1 MNSTPEPVRKA
12 VPGILYR
19 RRVLVV
25 HNGTDAATAGGRA
38 TTTLI
43 DALRDRDIDV
53 IHAASASEA
62 HAQLAMHSLLQAV
75 LVDWAL
81 AGPEAHEAAR
91 GVIADVRARAARLPI
106 FLLAA
111 SGAVSDMSADM
122 LSEVNDYVWLFED
135 TPDFIGGRVV
145 AAIDRYRATLLPPMF
160 KALAN
165 FAHHYEYS
173 WHTPGHAGGTAFMK
187 HPAGRAFVEF
197 FGEELFRSDLS
208 ISVSEVGSLLDH
220 SGPIGEAEHNAA
232 RVFGADRTY
241 FVTNGSSTSNR
252 VIFMAS
258 VTRGQLALCDRNAH
272 KSVEQALTLSGAI
285 PTYLMPSRNHL
296 GLIGPIPSGRLE
308 AAAVAKGIAANP
320 LVKNRAN
327 DGIGP
332 AAVHA
337 VITNSTYDG
346 LCYDVERVEALI
358 DKSVD
363 RLHFD
368 EAWYGYARFNPLYA
382 GRYAMRGDPSTPRP
396 DGPTLFATQSTH
408 KLLAAL
414 SQASYIHIRDG
425 RRPID
430 HARFNEAFM
439 MHASTSPQY
448 AIIASND
455 IAAAMMDGPSGEALT
470 GESIAEA
477 IAFRQTLARLNAEF
491 EAKGE
496 WFFSAWQPDFVG
508 DGKGEGKGHRKTAF
522 HLADPK
528 KLAHD
533 PDAWVLH
540 PGDGW
545 HGFEGLEDGYCMLDP
560 IKVSVVTPGMA
571 RDGKLKAAGVP
582 APLLTAYLDAQGIV
596 VEKTTDFT
604 CLFLFSMGV
613 TRGKWGTLV
622 NALLGFRRDVLA
634 NTPLERCIPA
644 LVAAHPAS
652 YGALGLGDLAASM
665 FAAMKKHRT
674 TELMSAAFGVLPV
687 PVLSPAGAYER
698 LVNGHVE
705 SLTLDQLA
713 GRTVATGVV
722 PYPPGIPLLM
732 PGENAGAA
740 TGPMLGYLKAL
751 ERFDAQMR
759 GFAHDTHGVEVVND
773 KYRILCITEE

>member
-1 MNSTPEPVRKA
+1 MNASVETVPKA

-25 HNGTDAATAGGRA
+25 HNGGDASSASGRA
-38 TTTLI
+38 TATLI
-43 DALRDRDIDV
+43 GALRERDIDV
-53 IHAASASEA
+53 IDAASTSEA
-62 HAQLAMHSLLQAV
+62 RAQLAMHSLLQAV
-75 LVDWAL
+75 LIDWDL
-81 AGPEAHEAAR
+81 AGLADHQGAR
-91 GVIADVRARAARLPI
+91 GVITDIRARAAALPI

-111 SGAVSDMSADM
+111 SGAVSDMSADV
-122 LSEVNDYVWLFED
+122 LSEVNDYVWLYED

-145 AAIDRYRATLLPPMF
+145 AAVDRYRATLLPPMF

-165 FAHHYEYS
+165 FAHRYEYS

-208 ISVSEVGSLLDH
+208 ISVGEVGSLLDH
-220 SGPIGEAEHNAA
+220 SGPIGQAEHNAA

-252 VIFMAS
+252 IILMAS
-258 VTRGQLALCDRNAH
+258 VTRDQIALCDRNCH
-272 KSVEQALTLSGAI
+272 KSVEHAMTLSGAI
-285 PTYLMPSRNHL
+285 PTYLMPSRNFL
-296 GLIGPIPSGRLE
+296 GLIGPIPPTRLE
-308 AAAVAKGIAANP
+308 GSAVAKGIAANP
-320 LVKNRAN
+320 LVTK
-327 DGIGP
+327 GIGP
-332 AAVHA
+332 GAVHA

-358 DKSVD
+358 GQSVD

-382 GRYAMRGDPSTPRP
+382 GRYAMRGDRTAPRS

-425 RRPID
+425 RRPIA

-496 WFFSAWQPDFVG
+496 WFFSAWQPDTV
-508 DGKGEGKGHRKTAF
+508 DQGKGRRKTSF
-522 HLADPK
+522 HLADPQL
-528 KLAHD
+528 LAHD
-533 PDAWVLH
+533 PKAWVLH
-540 PGDGW
+540 PGVDW
-545 HGFEGLEDGYCMLDP
+545 HGFSDLDDGYCMLDP
-560 IKVSVVTPGMA
+560 IKVSVVTPGMG
-571 RDGKLKAAGVP
+571 RDGRLKAWGVP
-582 APLLTAYLDAQGIV
+582 APLLAAYLDAQGIV

-604 CLFLFSMGV
+604 CLFLFSMGI

-634 NTPLERCIPA
+634 NTPLARAIPA
-644 LVAAHPAS
+644 LAAAHPAR
-652 YGALGLGDLAASM
+652 YGAFGLGDLVASM
-665 FAAMKKHRT
+665 FSAMKKHRT
-674 TELMSAAFGVLPV
+674 NEFMSAAFSVLPV
-687 PVLSPAGAYER
+687 PLLSPVGAYER
-698 LVNGHVE
+698 LVNGRVE
-705 SLTLDQLA
+705 SLPLAQMA

-732 PGENAGAA
+732 PGENAGEA
-740 TGPMLGYLKAL
+740 TGPLLGYLKAL
-751 ERFDAQMR
+751 EAFDAEMP
-759 GFAHDTHGVEVVND
+759 GFGHDTHGVEIVD
-773 KYRILCITEE
+773 GRYQILCLTQDNQE

>member
-1 MNSTPEPVRKA
+1 MTYDADSTLRT

-25 HNGTDAATAGGRA
+25 HNGLDGHRASGRATAG
-38 TTTLI
+38 LI
-43 DALRDRDIDV
+43 AALKQRDIDV
-53 IHAASASEA
+53 IEAASLSEA
-62 HAQLAMHSLLQAV
+62 QAQIAMHSLLQAV
-75 LVDWAL
+75 LVDWDLEGSKGHGA
-81 AGPEAHEAAR
+81 ATSFIAEVRTRTAH
-91 GVIADVRARAARLPI
+91 LPI

-111 SGAVSDMSADM
+111 SGAVNDMPAEV
-122 LSEVNDYVWLFED
+122 LAEVNDYVWLFED
-135 TPDFIGGRVV
+135 TTDFIGGRIV

-165 FAHHYEYS
+165 FAHRYEYS

-208 ISVSEVGSLLDH
+208 ISVGEVGSLLDH
-220 SGPIGEAEHNAA
+220 SGPIGEAERNAA

-241 FVTNGSSTSNR
+241 FVTHGSSTSNR
-252 VIFMAS
+252 VILMSS
-258 VTRGQLALCDRNAH
+258 VTRNQIALCDRNCH
-272 KSVEQALTLSGAI
+272 KSVEHAMTLSGAI
-285 PTYLMPSRNHL
+285 PTYLMPARNYL
-296 GLIGPIPSGRLE
+296 GLIGPIPSQRLE
-308 AAAVAKGIAANP
+308 PSVVAASIAANP
-320 LVKNRAN
+320 LVTA
-327 DGIGP
+327 GIDP

-358 DKSVD
+358 GESVD

-382 GRYAMRGDPSTPRP
+382 GRYAMRGDPATQRA

-470 GESIAEA
+470 GESIIEA
-477 IAFRQTLARLNAEF
+477 IGFRQTLARLHAEF
-491 EAKGE
+491 KAKGE
-496 WFFSAWQPDFVG
+496 WFFGAWQPDTV
-508 DGKGEGKGHRKTAF
+508 DEGKGHRKTPF
-522 HLADPK
+522 YLADPK
-528 KLAHD
+528 RLARN
-533 PDAWVLH
+533 PKAWVLH
-540 PGDGW
+540 PRDEW

-560 IKVSVVTPGMA
+560 IKVSVVTPGMSLE
-571 RDGKLKAAGVP
+571 GKLKATGIP
-582 APLLTAYLDAQGIV
+582 APLLAAYLDAQGIV
-596 VEKTTDFT
+596 VEKTTDFA

-622 NALLGFRRDVLA
+622 NALLGFHRDIKA
-634 NTPLERCIPA
+634 NTPLAQAIPA
-644 LVAAHPAS
+644 LAAAHS
-652 YGALGLGDLAASM
+652 EQYGALGLGDLATTM
-665 FAAMKKHRT
+665 FAKVKKHRT
-674 TELMSAAFGVLPV
+674 TEFMSAAFGVLPV
-687 PVLSPAGAYER
+687 PELSPVQAYER
-698 LVNGHVE
+698 LVNGRVE
-705 SLTLDQLA
+705 SLPLEQMA

-732 PGENAGAA
+732 PGENAGEAA
-740 TGPMLGYLKAL
+740 GPLLGYLKAL
-751 ERFDAQMR
+751 EAFDAEMP
-759 GFAHDTHGVEVVND
+759 GFAHDTHGVEVVEGR
-773 KYRILCITEE
+773 YRILCIAED

>member
-1 MNSTPEPVRKA
+1 MMPASDALNGA
-12 VPGILYR
+12 MPGVLYG

-25 HNGTDAATAGGRA
+25 HNGLEGTGASSRATA
-38 TTTLI
+38 TLI
-43 DALRDRDIDV
+43 RALRERDIDV
-53 IHAASASEA
+53 IDAASASEA
-62 HAQLAMHSLLQAV
+62 QAQIAMHSLLQAV
-75 LVDWAL
+75 LIDWDL
-81 AGPEAHEAAR
+81 GGGKDHRDAR
-91 GVIADVRARAARLPI
+91 SVITGLRSRAARLPI

-111 SGAVSDMSADM
+111 SGSVHDMSAGI
-122 LSEVNDYVWLFED
+122 LAEVNDYVWLFED
-135 TPDFIGGRVV
+135 SPNFIGGRVV

-165 FAHHYEYS
+165 FAHRYEYS
-173 WHTPGHAGGTAFMK
+173 WHTPGHSGGTAFMK

-208 ISVSEVGSLLDH
+208 ISVGEVGSLLDH

-252 VIFMAS
+252 VILMAS
-258 VTRGQLALCDRNAH
+258 VTRNQIALCDRNCH
-272 KSVEQALTLSGAI
+272 KSVEHAMTLSGAI
-285 PTYLMPSRNHL
+285 PTYLMPVRNYL
-296 GLIGPIPSGRLE
+296 GLIGPIPSRRLE
-308 AAAVAKGIAANP
+308 ASVVRKSIAANP
-320 LVKNRAN
+320 LVTE
-327 DGIGP
+327 GIVRE
-332 AAVHA
+332 AVHA

-358 DKSVD
+358 GKSVD

-382 GRYAMRGDPSTPRP
+382 GRFAMRGDPSASRR

-425 RRPID
+425 RRPIA

-455 IAAAMMDGPSGEALT
+455 IAAAMMDGPSGESLT
-470 GESIAEA
+470 GESIDEA

-491 EAKGE
+491 AAKGD
-496 WFFSAWQPDFVG
+496 WFFSVWQPDTVN
-508 DGKGEGKGHRKTAF
+508 EGKGRRKTAF
-522 HLADPK
+522 YLADPK
-528 KLAHD
+528 RLARD
-533 PDAWVLH
+533 PKAWVLR
-540 PGDGW
+540 PGDAW
-545 HGFEGLEDGYCMLDP
+545 HGFDGLEDGYCMLDP
-560 IKVSVVTPGMA
+560 IKVSVVMPGMG
-571 RDGKLKAAGVP
+571 RDGKLEAFGIP
-582 APLLTAYLDAQGIV
+582 APLLTRYLDAQTII
-596 VEKTTDFT
+596 VEKTTDFA

-613 TRGKWGTLV
+613 TRGKWGTLI
-622 NALLGFRRDVLA
+622 NALLGFRRDLVA
-634 NTPLERCIPA
+634 NTPLERAIPA
-644 LVAAHPAS
+644 LVAAHPAH
-652 YGALGLGDLAASM
+652 YGSLGLGDLAKTM

-674 TELMSAAFGVLPV
+674 TELMSSAFGILPV
-687 PVLSPAGAYER
+687 PVLSPVAAYER
-698 LVNGHVE
+698 LVNGRVE
-705 SLTLDQLA
+705 SLPLEQMA

-732 PGENAGAA
+732 PGENAGQA
-740 TGPMLGYLKAL
+740 TGPLLGYLKAL
-751 ERFDAQMR
+751 EAFDAEMP
-759 GFAHDTHGVEVVND
+759 GFAHDTHGVQVVD
-773 KYRILCITEE
+773 GRYCVLCLTEE

>member
-1 MNSTPEPVRKA
+1 MTRATDIVSAVAR

-25 HNGTDAATAGGRA
+25 HNGLDGDRASGRATAG
-38 TTTLI
+38 LI
-43 DALRDRDIDV
+43 AALNARDIDV
-53 IHAASASEA
+53 IDAASATEA
-62 HAQLAMHSLLQAV
+62 QAQIAMHSLLQAV
-75 LVDWAL
+75 LIDWDL
-81 AGPEAHEAAR
+81 AGAKGHAAAKH
-91 GVIADVRARAARLPI
+91 VIAEVRARAGRLPI

-111 SGAVSDMSADM
+111 SGAVEDMPAEV
-122 LSEVNDYVWLFED
+122 LAEVNDYVWLFED
-135 TPDFIGGRVV
+135 TTDFIGGRIV

-160 KALAN
+160 KALAS
-165 FAHHYEYS
+165 FASQYEYS

-208 ISVSEVGSLLDH
+208 ISVGEVGSLLDH
-220 SGPIGEAEHNAA
+220 SGPIGEAERNAA

-252 VIFMAS
+252 VILMAS
-258 VTRGQLALCDRNAH
+258 VTRDQIALCDRNCH
-272 KSVEQALTLSGAI
+272 KSVEHAMTLSGAI
-285 PTYLMPSRNHL
+285 PTYLMPSRNYL
-296 GLIGPIPSGRLE
+296 GLIGPIPSQRLQ
-308 AAAVAKGIAANP
+308 ASAVGKSIAANP
-320 LVKNRAN
+320 LVTPAI
-327 DGIGP
+327 DP

-358 DKSVD
+358 GQSVD

-382 GRYAMRGDPSTPRP
+382 GRYAMRGDPATQRTE
-396 DGPTLFATQSTH
+396 GPTLFATQSTH

-470 GESIAEA
+470 GESIVEA
-477 IAFRQTLARLNAEF
+477 IAFRQTLARLHAEF
-491 EAKGE
+491 KAKGD
-496 WFFSAWQPDFVG
+496 WFFEAWQPDTV
-508 DGKGEGKGHRKTAF
+508 DEGKGHRKTPF
-522 HLADPK
+522 HRADPK
-528 KLAHD
+528 RLLRD
-533 PDAWVLH
+533 PKAWVLH
-540 PGDGW
+540 PRDDW
-545 HGFEGLEDGYCMLDP
+545 HGFDGLEDGYCMLDP
-560 IKVSVVTPGMA
+560 IKVSVVTPGMS
-571 RDGKLKAAGVP
+571 RKGKLHETGIP

-622 NALLGFRRDVLA
+622 NALLGFHRDIQA
-634 NTPLERCIPA
+634 NTPLAQAIPA
-644 LVAAHPAS
+644 LAAAHPEH
-652 YGALGLGDLAASM
+652 YGALGLGDLAATM
-665 FAAMKKHRT
+665 FAAVKTHRT

-687 PVLSPAGAYER
+687 PEFSPVQAYER

-705 SLTLDQLA
+705 PLPLAQMA

-732 PGENAGAA
+732 PGENAGDAA
-740 TGPMLGYLKAL
+740 GPLLGYLKAL
-751 ERFDAQMR
+751 EAFDAEMP
-759 GFAHDTHGVEVVND
+759 GFAHDTHGVEVVD
-773 KYRILCITEE
+773 GKYQILCITQE

>member
-1 MNSTPEPVRKA
+1 MTAGAEPVTKP
-12 VPGILYR
+12 VPGVLYR

-25 HNGTDAATAGGRA
+25 HNGLDEATASGRA
-38 TTTLI
+38 TAALI
-43 DALRDRDIDV
+43 GALRDRDIDV
-53 IHAASASEA
+53 IDAASSSEA
-62 HAQLAMHSLLQAV
+62 EAQIAMHSLLQAV
-75 LVDWAL
+75 LIDWDL
-81 AGPEAHEAAR
+81 ASAKGHKGAR

-111 SGAVSDMSADM
+111 SGAVNDISAEV

-135 TPDFIGGRVV
+135 TLDFIGGRVV

-165 FAHHYEYS
+165 FAHRYEYS

-208 ISVSEVGSLLDH
+208 ISVEEVGSLLDH
-220 SGPIGEAEHNAA
+220 SGPIGAAEHNAA

-252 VIFMAS
+252 VILMSS
-258 VTRGQLALCDRNAH
+258 VTRDQIALCDRNCH
-272 KSVEQALTLSGAI
+272 KSVEHAMTLSGAI
-285 PTYLMPSRNHL
+285 PTYLMPVRNYL
-296 GLIGPIPSGRLE
+296 GLIGPIPSQRLE
-308 AAAVAKGIAANP
+308 AAVVQKSIAANP
-320 LVKNRAN
+320 LVTAGIDAN
-327 DGIGP
+327 
-332 AAVHA
+332 AVHA

-358 DKSVD
+358 GKSVD

-382 GRYAMRGDPSTPRP
+382 GRFAMRGDPSAQRR

-430 HARFNEAFM
+430 HGRFNEAFM

-455 IAAAMMDGPSGEALT
+455 IAAAMMDGPSGEVLT

-491 EAKGE
+491 EAKGD
-496 WFFSAWQPDFVG
+496 WFFNAWQPDTVN
-508 DGKGEGKGHRKTAF
+508 EGKGHRKTAF

-528 KLAHD
+528 RLERD
-533 PDAWVLH
+533 PKAWVLH
-540 PGDGW
+540 PGDAW
-545 HGFEGLEDGYCMLDP
+545 HGFADLEDGYCMLDP
-560 IKVSVVTPGMA
+560 IKVSVVTPGMG
-571 RDGKLKAAGVP
+571 RNGKLEAFGIP
-582 APLLTAYLDAQGIV
+582 APLLTSYLDAQAIV
-596 VEKTTDFT
+596 VEKTTDFA

-622 NALLGFRRDVLA
+622 NALLGFRRDLLA
-634 NTPLERCIPA
+634 NTPLERAIPA
-644 LVAAHPAS
+644 LVAAYPEH
-652 YGALGLGDLAASM
+652 YGPLGLGDLARTM
-665 FAAMKKHRT
+665 FTAVKKHRT
-674 TELMSAAFGVLPV
+674 TELMSSAFGILPV
-687 PVLSPAGAYER
+687 PELSPVATYER

-705 SLTLDQLA
+705 SLPLEQMA

-732 PGENAGAA
+732 PGENAGEA
-740 TGPMLGYLKAL
+740 TGPLLGYLKAL
-751 ERFDAQMR
+751 EAFDAEMP
-759 GFAHDTHGVEVVND
+759 GFAHDTHGVEV
-773 KYRILCITEE
+773 KGGRYRVLCLTEE

>member
-1 MNSTPEPVRKA
+1 MNAVEPVAKA

-25 HNGTDAATAGGRA
+25 HNGVDVATAGGRA
-38 TTTLI
+38 TATLI
-43 DALRDRDIDV
+43 GALRDRDIDV
-53 IHAASASEA
+53 IDAASASEA
-62 HAQLAMHSLLQAV
+62 QAQIAMHSLLQAV
-75 LVDWAL
+75 LIDWDL
-81 AGPEAHEAAR
+81 AGPKQHKAAR
-91 GVIADVRARAARLPI
+91 DVIAEVRARAARLPI

-111 SGAVSDMSADM
+111 SGAVNDMSADV

-165 FAHHYEYS
+165 FAHEYEYS

-252 VIFMAS
+252 VILMAS
-258 VTRGQLALCDRNAH
+258 VTRDQIALCDRNCH
-272 KSVEQALTLSGAI
+272 KSVEHAMTLSGAI
-285 PTYLMPSRNHL
+285 PTYLMPSRNYL
-296 GLIGPIPSGRLE
+296 GLIGPIPSKRLE
-308 AAAVAKGIAANP
+308 ASAVAKIISANP
-320 LVKNRAN
+320 LVTK
-327 DGIGP
+327 GVSP

-358 DKSVD
+358 GKSVD

-382 GRYAMRGDPSTPRP
+382 GRYAMRGDPAAPRA

-455 IAAAMMDGPSGEALT
+455 IAAAMMDGPSGESLT

-496 WFFSAWQPDFVG
+496 WFFSAWQPDVV
-508 DGKGEGKGHRKTAF
+508 DEGKGHRKTAF

-533 PDAWVLH
+533 ADAWVLH
-540 PGDGW
+540 PGDDW

-560 IKVSVVTPGMA
+560 IKVSVVTPGMG
-571 RDGKLKAAGVP
+571 RDGRLKATGIP

-604 CLFLFSMGV
+604 CLFLFSLGI

-634 NTPLERCIPA
+634 NTPLGRCIPA
-644 LVAAHPAS
+644 LVAAHPAT
-652 YGALGLGDLAASM
+652 YAPLGLGDLAASM
-665 FAAMKKHRT
+665 FSAMKKHRT

-687 PVLSPAGAYER
+687 PVLSPVEAYEQ
-698 LVNGHVE
+698 LVNGRVE
-705 SLTLDQLA
+705 SLPLEQIA

-732 PGENAGAA
+732 PGENAGEA

-751 ERFDAQMR
+751 ESFDAEMP
-759 GFAHDTHGVEVVND
+759 GFAHDTHGVEIVD
-773 KYRILCITEE
+773 GKYKILCITEE